1 MNLLFANDKAGEY
14 PASYYAATAA
24 PLARF
29 SALKGAARADVCII
43 GGGYTGLSAALHLAQ
58 RGMDVLLIEAHRV
71 GFGASGRNGGQVGS
85 GQNKDQDWLEKT
97 VGRDPAR
104 KLWDL
109 SQEAVGMV
117 KSLIHDHDMPCT
129 FHSGLAHACWTD
141 AEVTHARH
149 YAEKLARDYGYE
161 QITPLD
167 RAGLQAILPSPV
179 YKGGDID
186 RGAGH
191 VHPLNYAIGLA
202 QAAHKAGARIH
213 EGEPVLKITQGA
225 KPVVE
230 TASARVE
237 CDHLILAC
245 NGYLGDLEGQVAA
258 RVMPINN
265 FVIATEPLGARAAEV
280 LRENVAVADTK
291 FVVNYWRMS
300 EDQRLLFGGCES
312 YGYRFPEIAQAVRK
326 PMLKIYPH
334 LADVK
339 IDYAWGGTL
348 AITVNRMPCFARL
361 APNVLSA
368 SGYSGHGV
376 AMATLAGRLL
386 AEVVAGQAERFDVM
400 AAVPTH
406 RFPGGPRMRWPLL
419 VLAMTWFSLRDR
431 LGF

>member
-29 SALKGAARADVCII
+29 PALKGAARADVCII

-71 GFGASGRNGGQVGS
+71 GFGASGRNGGAGGIRPEQRS
-85 GQNKDQDWLEKT
+85 GLAGKD
-97 VGRDPAR
+97 GRPAIRPASCGICRR
-104 KLWDL
+104 KRW
-109 SQEAVGMV
+109 AWV

-237 CDHLILAC
+237 CDHLDS
-245 NGYLGDLEGQVAA
+245 G
-258 RVMPINN
+258 M
-265 FVIATEPLGARAAEV
+265 
-280 LRENVAVADTK
+280 
-291 FVVNYWRMS
+291 
-300 EDQRLLFGGCES
+300 QRLSGGS
-312 YGYRFPEIAQAVRK
+312 
-326 PMLKIYPH
+326 
-334 LADVK
+334 
-339 IDYAWGGTL
+339 
-348 AITVNRMPCFARL
+348 
-361 APNVLSA
+361 
-368 SGYSGHGV
+368 
-376 AMATLAGRLL
+376 
-386 AEVVAGQAERFDVM
+386 
-400 AAVPTH
+400 
-406 RFPGGPRMRWPLL
+406 
-419 VLAMTWFSLRDR
+419 
-431 LGF
+431 